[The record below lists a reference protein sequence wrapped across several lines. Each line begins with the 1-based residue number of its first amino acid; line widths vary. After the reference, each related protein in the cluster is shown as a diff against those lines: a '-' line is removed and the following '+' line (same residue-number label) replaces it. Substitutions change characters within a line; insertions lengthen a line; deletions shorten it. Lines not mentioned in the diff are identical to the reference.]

1 MSEYPY
7 ESLASLKRAV
17 KDLVRNQGLPL
28 ATVQRDF
35 IFHRF
40 LHRVFTLAPT
50 QYVLKGGHSMLARI
64 PDARTTRDVDFSL
77 VDSRDLDEGIAL
89 LREAGLLDEG
99 DFLRFE
105 YTGEEPI
112 SGQDLSRF
120 YMGKR
125 LAFDVYEEG
134 NKTGTISVDL
144 VSGCNITDVPVKMA
158 PLNRVALPGLSG
170 ADYLLYPTVDRIAD
184 KFCATLE
191 KYGDGRDSSRV
202 RDLVDLVI
210 TVLNEEFSAAKLRI
224 AVDSELSRRKLHKPN
239 SFSIPDSWISY
250 PKKLS
255 SFVPEEY
262 RNISA
267 SAELVAR
274 MLDPILDGKVTDGSW
289 RPGTLEWEADEQ

>member
-1 MSEYPY
+1 MSEHPY
-7 ESLASLKRAV
+7 ESAASLKQAV
-17 KDLVRNQGLPL
+17 KDLARSQGLPL

-40 LHRVFTLAPT
+40 LHRVFVLAPT
-50 QYVLKGGHSMLARI
+50 QFVLKGGHSMLARI
-64 PDARTTRDVDFSL
+64 PDARTTRDIDFTL
-77 VDSRDLDEGIAL
+77 ADSRDLNTGIAL

-105 YTGEEPI
+105 QSGEKPI

-125 LAFDVYEEG
+125 ITFDVYEEG
-134 NKTGTISVDL
+134 NKTETISVDL
-144 VSGCNITDVPVKMA
+144 VSGCNITDVPQKMA
-158 PLNRVALPGLSG
+158 PLNRVVLPGLSG

-184 KFCATLE
+184 KLCATLE
-191 KYGDGRDSSRV
+191 KYEGGRDSSRM

-224 AVDSELSRRKLHKPN
+224 AIDSELSRRKLQKPS
-239 SFSIPDSWISY
+239 SFAIPASWKSY
-250 PKKLS
+250 PKKLR

-262 RNISA
+262 RDINA
-267 SAELVAR
+267 SVKLVAS
-274 MLDPILDGKVTDGSW
+274 MLDPILAGKVTT
-289 RPGTLEWEADEQ
+289 GTWKPSALAWKAD

>member
-1 MSEYPY
+1 MSEHSY
-7 ESLASLKRAV
+7 ESLASLKKAV
-17 KDLVRNQGLPL
+17 KDLARNQNLPL
-28 ATVQRDF
+28 TTVQRDF

-40 LHRVFTLAPT
+40 LHRVFVFAPT
-50 QYVLKGGHSMLARI
+50 QFVLKGGYSMLARI

-77 VDSRDLDEGIAL
+77 VNSRDLDKGIAL
-89 LREAGLLDEG
+89 LRGAGLLDEG

-105 YTGEEPI
+105 YSGEELI
-112 SGQDLSRF
+112 SGQDLSIF
-120 YMGKR
+120 YTGKR
-125 LAFDVYEEG
+125 LIFDVYEEG
-134 NKTGTISVDL
+134 NKTETISVDL

-158 PLNRVALPGLSG
+158 PLNRVVLPGLPG

-184 KFCATLE
+184 KLCATLE
-191 KYGDGRDSSRV
+191 KYGGGRDSSRV

-224 AVDSELSRRKLHKPN
+224 AVDSELSRRKLQKPG

-262 RNISA
+262 RNICA
-267 SAELVAR
+267 SVELVAG
-274 MLDPILDGKVTDGSW
+274 MLGPILNGKVIVGSW
-289 RPGTLEWEADEQ
+289 SPETLEWETD